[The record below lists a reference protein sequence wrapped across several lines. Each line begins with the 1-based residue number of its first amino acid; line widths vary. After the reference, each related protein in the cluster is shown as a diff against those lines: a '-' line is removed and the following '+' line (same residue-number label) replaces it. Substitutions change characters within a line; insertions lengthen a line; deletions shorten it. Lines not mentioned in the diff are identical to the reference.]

1 MSHREQGI
9 IFGIASQAHV
19 SIQFEDAG
27 RVQQQKTYVFSGW
40 IGSGLKSGNVLTNE
54 GVKDA

>member
-1 MSHREQGI
+1 MSHQEQGI

-19 SIQFEDAG
+19 FIQFEDRQGATA
-27 RVQQQKTYVFSGW
+27 KTYVFSGW
-40 IGSGLKSGNVLTNE
+40 TGSGLKSGNVLTNE

>member
-9 IFGIASQAHV
+9 I
-19 SIQFEDAG
+19 SIHSED
-27 RVQQQKTYVFSGW
+27 RQIDREQKQKTYVFSGW
-40 IGSGLKSGNVLTNE
+40 TGSGLKSGNVLTNE